1 MFIIGAGQA
10 VHSTALV
17 TTLQTLTDAD
27 YLGRVMSI
35 LMMNQGLSGLG
46 TFFVGILSESIGVQY
61 AIGGFATALVLL
73 SLYFIV
79 FLPKVRR
86 L

>member
-1 MFIIGAGQA
+1 MFVIGVGQA
-10 VHSTALV
+10 GHSTALV
-17 TTLQTLTDAD
+17 TALQALADAD

-46 TFFVGILSESIGVQY
+46 TFFVGILSESIGVQR
-61 AIGGFATALVLL
+61 AIGGFAAVLILL
-73 SLYFIV
+73 SACFLV
-79 FLPKVRR
+79 FVPKIRK